1 LIADALLFDL
11 GGVVIDIDFGRMFA
25 RWAAHAGLPPDALR
39 ARFSFDAFY
48 DRHERGQIQA
58 AEYFASLRTS
68 LALTLTDEQF
78 ADGWTS
84 IYVGEV
90 PGIATILNTLEG
102 RVPLYAFTN
111 SNPTHKRHTFSAYAE
126 TLKPFRRVFVS
137 SDLGCRKPEPAAFE
151 AVAEAI
157 GVPLERILFFDDT
170 LVNVEGAQA
179 IGMQAVHV
187 KSVQDIADAVRA
199 LA

>member
-1 LIADALLFDL
+1 LSADALLFDL
-11 GGVVIDIDFGRMFA
+11 GGVIIDIDFGRMFA
-25 RWAAHAGLPPDALR
+25 RWAAYAGLPPEAIR
-39 ARFSFDAFY
+39 ARFSVDAFY
-48 DRHERGQIQA
+48 ERHERGEIQA

-84 IYVGEV
+84 IYAGEV
-90 PGIATILNTLEG
+90 PGVMSLLRTLEG

-111 SNPTHKRHTFSAYAE
+111 SNPTHKRYTFTEYAT
-126 TLKPFRRVFVS
+126 TLAPFRRVFVS
-137 SDLGCRKPEPAAFE
+137 SDLGMRKPEAPAF
-151 AVAEAI
+151 VAISKAI
-157 GVPLERILFFDDT
+157 GVPLDRIMFFDDT